1 MKNKPKTKKRSKQR
15 GGALARRRHR
25 LVDKIAEG
33 ASMFLSGPSPTF
45 TTLALKLAGQAAK
58 GIRDNVNHYN
68 KRQRGGALLTVLK
81 THPRSGTSL
90 ERTRGIREWV
100 QRVSQAVTTDVRHHG
115 KYDSITQATPFL
127 GGYSKRSQS
136 KQETGDVRT
145 C

>member
-1 MKNKPKTKKRSKQR
+1 MKNKTKTKKRSKQR

-81 THPRSGTSL
+81 NAAKIGYKLGKDKRYKRMGVKGITGSY
-90 ERTRGIREWV
+90 TRRPAPWEV
-100 QRVSQAVTTDVRHHG
+100 
-115 KYDSITQATPFL
+115 
-127 GGYSKRSQS
+127 
-136 KQETGDVRT
+136 
-145 C
+145 